1 MAEPLP
7 VYGGQALLEGVLMR
21 GRHTMAIAVRSPAG
35 NIQLETELL
44 GALYQSRWMQVPFV
58 RGVLGLWDSL
68 SLGMRGLNYS
78 ARIASGEAGDLQ
90 RGADWGSLLAA
101 VGFALGLFFLL
112 PAGLGWAVELWLPL
126 GGWWSNLF
134 EGGVRLAILVG
145 YMLLVGLM
153 PEVARVFAYHGAE
166 HKTINA
172 FEAGAELVPDRV
184 AEFSLLHPRCGT
196 AFLLILVVFSVLIF
210 SLIGQQPLLVRLAT
224 RIAFIPVLAGVA
236 YELLRFGARNF
247 GNPLV
252 RALAAPGLA
261 MQRLTTREPDREM
274 LAVAIAAFEC
284 MRAGEID
291 AVARLGGGHSL
302 SPK

>member
-1 MAEPLP
+1 MANPLP

-21 GRHTMAIAVRSPAG
+21 GRHTLAIAVRAPAG
-35 NIQLETELL
+35 DIQLQTEQL

-68 SLGMRGLNYS
+68 SLGVRGLNYS
-78 ARIASGEAGDLQ
+78 ARVANGEPGDLQ
-90 RGADWGSLLAA
+90 RSSDWGS
-101 VGFALGLFFLL
+101 VVIGIGFALALFFLL
-112 PAGLGWAVELWLPL
+112 PAGLSALVELWVPL
-126 GGWWSNLF
+126 GSWRANLL
-134 EGGVRLAILVG
+134 EGVLRLAILIG
-145 YMLLVGLM
+145 YMLLVGLL
-153 PEVARVFAYHGAE
+153 PEIARVFAYHGAE

-172 FEAGAELVPDRV
+172 FEAGAELVPERV

-196 AFLLILVVFSVLIF
+196 AFLLLLVVFSVLLF

-236 YELLRFGARNF
+236 YELLRFVARNF
-247 GNPLV
+247 GHPLV

-261 MQRLTTREPDREM
+261 MQRLTTREPDAEM

-284 MRAGEID
+284 MRAGEKT
-291 AVARLGGGHSL
+291 ATAHTVGG
-302 SPK
+302 

>member
-1 MAEPLP
+1 MANPLP

-21 GRHTMAIAVRSPAG
+21 GRHTLAIAVRAPAG
-35 NIQLETELL
+35 DIQLQTEQL

-68 SLGMRGLNYS
+68 LLGVRGLNYS
-78 ARIASGEAGDLQ
+78 ARVANGEPGDLQ
-90 RGADWGSLLAA
+90 RSSDWGS
-101 VGFALGLFFLL
+101 VVIGIGFALALFFLL
-112 PAGLGWAVELWLPL
+112 PAGISALVELWVPL
-126 GGWWSNLF
+126 GSWRANLL
-134 EGGVRLAILVG
+134 EGVLRLAILIG
-145 YMLLVGLM
+145 YMLLVGLL
-153 PEVARVFAYHGAE
+153 PEIARVFAYHGAE

-172 FEAGAELVPDRV
+172 FEAGAELVPERV

-196 AFLLILVVFSVLIF
+196 AFLLILVVFSVMLF

-224 RIAFIPVLAGVA
+224 RIAFIPVLASVA
-236 YELLRFGARNF
+236 YELLRLVARNF

-261 MQRLTTREPDREM
+261 MQRLTTREPDADM

-284 MRAGEID
+284 MRAGEAA
-291 AVARLGGGHSL
+291 AVGR
-302 SPK
+302 